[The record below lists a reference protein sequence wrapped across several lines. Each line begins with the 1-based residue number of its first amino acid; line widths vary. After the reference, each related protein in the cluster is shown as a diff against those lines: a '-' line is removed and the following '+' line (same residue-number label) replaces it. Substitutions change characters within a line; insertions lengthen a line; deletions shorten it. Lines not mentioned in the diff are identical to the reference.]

1 MRKKKQYKSV
11 KEPVWEFLAIL
22 NLFFFLFEQGNMK
35 SNLVLA
41 FKLKMHYFMTFY
53 WGSEGTRFIREIVCE
68 FTQESRKCKELS
80 STAWSL

>member
-1 MRKKKQYKSV
+1 
-11 KEPVWEFLAIL
+11 
-22 NLFFFLFEQGNMK
+22 MK

-53 WGSEGTRFIREIVCE
+53 QGSEGTRFIREIVCE

-80 STAWSL
+80 STA